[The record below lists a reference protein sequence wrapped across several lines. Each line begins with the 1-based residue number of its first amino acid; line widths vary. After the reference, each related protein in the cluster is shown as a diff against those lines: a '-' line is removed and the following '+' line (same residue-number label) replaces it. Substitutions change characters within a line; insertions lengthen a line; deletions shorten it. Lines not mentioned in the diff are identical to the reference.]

1 MDAERRSARSLV
13 LVLAALVASGPGCGN
28 FFSDG
33 LEDSGVSPEIILTI
47 APDDLRSSVV
57 ELFGLPQAD
66 LAAVKAAGLTSS
78 GWVNLLRVSV
88 ADGPEDATG
97 HLPIIGTY
105 SVSEYAVR
113 FSPRYPF
120 DPGRHY
126 RVVFDPLYLPD
137 TESSSS
143 AAWRSESLIAT
154 VQEPVTDLR
163 PSTIITRVYPTA
175 DKIPENQLRF
185 YVYFSAPMGFV
196 GGADHV
202 SLLDKDGLAVED
214 AFLPLEVA
222 LWNAKRT
229 RYTLLFDPGR
239 VKRGILPN
247 EELGRPLTEGET
259 YTLVI
264 DRTWRDAGGLPLVD
278 SFSRRFSVGPPDERS
293 LNPAKWELASP
304 GAGTHDPL
312 VVSFLRS
319 LDYALLNRALL
330 VSTLEG
336 GAVAGDIDIQAKE
349 TRWLFTPREP
359 WEHVEY
365 RLTILPVLED
375 TAGNRVG
382 RPFEVGSSE
391 SVERQGLTAPTSLLF
406 HPTPS
411 S

>member
-1 MDAERRSARSLV
+1 MTAGRRSARSIILV
-13 LVLAALVASGPGCGN
+13 LTALVASGPGCGG
-28 FFSDG
+28 FFSD
-33 LEDSGVSPEIILTI
+33 DPDDAGVSPQILLTI
-47 APDDLRSSVV
+47 EPDDLGSSVV
-57 ELFGLPQAD
+57 ELFGLPDAD
-66 LAAVKAAGLTSS
+66 LTAVKAAGLTSS
-78 GWVNLLRVSV
+78 EWVDLLRVSV

-97 HLPIIGTY
+97 RLPVIGTY
-105 SVSEYAVR
+105 SVTEQAVR

-143 AAWRSESLIAT
+143 AAWKSESLIAT
-154 VQEPVTDLR
+154 VQEPFVDLR
-163 PSTIITRVYPTA
+163 PSTTITQVYPTA

-202 SLLDKDGLAVED
+202 YLLDKEGLAVED

-222 LWNAKRT
+222 LWNADRT

-264 DRTWRDAGGLPLVD
+264 DRTWRDASGLPLAN
-278 SFSRRFSVGPPDERS
+278 SFSRWFTVGPPDERS
-293 LNPAKWELASP
+293 LDPATWELASP
-304 GAGTHDPL
+304 RAGTHDPL
-312 VVSFLRS
+312 VVSFPRS

-330 VSTLEG
+330 VSTVG
-336 GAVAGDIDIQAKE
+336 GKLVAGDIDIQANE

-359 WEHVEY
+359 WEHVEHH
-365 RLTILPVLED
+365 LTILPVLED

-382 RPFEVGSSE
+382 RAFEVESSE
-391 SVERQGLTAPTSLLF
+391 SIEDQGLMVPTSLLF

>member
-1 MDAERRSARSLV
+1 
-13 LVLAALVASGPGCGN
+13 
-28 FFSDG
+28 
-33 LEDSGVSPEIILTI
+33 
-47 APDDLRSSVV
+47 VV

-66 LAAVKAAGLTSS
+66 LAAVKAAGFTSS

-359 WEHVEY
+359 WEHVEH